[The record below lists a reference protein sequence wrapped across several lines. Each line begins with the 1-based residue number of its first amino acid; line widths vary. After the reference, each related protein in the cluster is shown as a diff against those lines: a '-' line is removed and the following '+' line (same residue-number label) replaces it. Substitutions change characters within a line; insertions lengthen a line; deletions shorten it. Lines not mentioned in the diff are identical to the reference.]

1 MRLVFMSIFFI
12 LCSCGTT
19 SEKPSEKKSHVQPQ
33 TNVIQ
38 QQAQAQ
44 VQAQESP
51 KKNSSYVVE
60 ERLPSQFYISG
71 NPQVIPGDKYTID
84 LSTREKD
91 TVQTIVYYVNNPL
104 VFTDEIT
111 SVQNPIISDAVLATL
126 SDALIK
132 KNRPDLVSY
141 QKNSQI
147 QNIGSFEVTDVTET
161 YIIDTSP
168 GWYKRQIHL
177 ESFTK
182 PGMYLVEVRIG
193 PQAAFLVVTASSI
206 TSVVQKYENRTLVW
220 LTDSQG
226 KAVPSI
232 PLFYEDQNGN
242 SLQKI
247 TNDKGVAI
255 IDCYSPWI
263 LAWKKS
269 QVAVFSNPQH
279 RHDGRQLWLDKKA
292 YAPGETIHVAWK
304 HALSPQATAKLLSIS
319 GNEIVRQNTSLQ
331 PNINITIPQDISPG
345 QYKVQIENIT
355 QQITIVD
362 KKINSEWQPQITTDR
377 YAYQSGDIVTVNVY
391 GVKDR
396 EVQIDIYQHNE
407 VVDRQIQI
415 SNNGM
420 ATCYLQLQKPGNY
433 KIESCG
439 VSTTIFLDN
448 ETLTATKAFP
458 ERKTF
463 AKNTAKIL
471 LPKSKN
477 SMLYLLQGNGS
488 LYHVQEPREV
498 GEWKEFSI
506 ANSGQW
512 QGKVFQSGKQQNT
525 FDFHINGSFRLSLPS
540 EIHAQQKYQVG
551 IDFAQKNDKYLLWAT
566 NGNHIYQDTEQGTEL
581 HNSDARNLP
590 YLYTKWVHEKV
601 KADYALAV
609 VAASKKRHSSAVY
622 LCQQILKWIPQHKQ
636 AQSLLKK
643 SIRSM
648 TNSSNK
654 EYLSPKERLKY
665 TYIGGLSPKMKFQQ
679 LIDKIEEQAN
689 VYIEVDPSVYEK
701 YPPQTFTIAGLPNG
715 ENAFSLLSYF
725 FTTRSLTYKEEHGVL
740 FITLNSENILVDL
753 LDKLDKKIDAQL
765 ENLPNESP
773 KATSSTQLLNTA
785 FWSNWKPGKQQSTI
799 SFPTSGMWTIHG
811 VIVDKDNKHYSFVQQ
826 VWVAD
831 KLP

>member
-1 MRLVFMSIFFI
+1 MRPIFISIFFI

-19 SEKPSEKKSHVQPQ
+19 NDTPSPLEKKNHVQPK
-33 TNVIQ
+33 TNIIQ
-38 QQAQAQ
+38 KQAQAPQ
-44 VQAQESP
+44 
-51 KKNSSYVVE
+51 SSRKDNTYTIE

-71 NPQVIPGDKYTID
+71 NSQVIPGEKYTFD

-91 TVQTIVYYVNNPL
+91 TVRTIVYYVKNPL

-111 SVQNPIISDAVLATL
+111 SIQNPIISDALLATL
-126 SDALIK
+126 SDALVK

-141 QKNSQI
+141 QKNTQM
-147 QNIGSFEVTDVTET
+147 QNIGDFEVTDIKET

-168 GWYKRQIHL
+168 GWDKRQITL
-177 ESFTK
+177 ESLTK
-182 PGMYLVEVRIG
+182 PGMYLLEVRIG

-206 TSVVQKYENRTLVW
+206 TSIVEKYENRTLVW

-226 KAVPSI
+226 QAISRI
-232 PLFYEDQNGN
+232 PLFYEDHDGN

-263 LAWKKS
+263 LAWQKS
-269 QVAVFSNPQH
+269 MVAVFTNPQH
-279 RHDGRQLWLDKKA
+279 HHDRRRLWLDKKV
-292 YAPGETIHVAWK
+292 YARGETIHVAWK

-319 GNEIVRQNTSLQ
+319 GNEIIQKNTSLQ
-331 PNINITIPQDISPG
+331 PSVQIDIPQDISPG
-345 QYKVQIENIT
+345 QYKVQIENIAT
-355 QQITIVD
+355 NITIVD
-362 KKINSEWQPQITTDR
+362 VKTNSEWQPQITTDR
-377 YAYQSGDIVTVNVY
+377 YAYQLGDIITVNVY

-433 KIESCG
+433 KIKSCG
-439 VSTTIFLDN
+439 ATTTVFLDN
-448 ETLTATKAFP
+448 ETLTATNAFP
-458 ERKTF
+458 ERKNF
-463 AKNTAKIL
+463 DKNTAKIL
-471 LPKSKN
+471 LPKNKKSA
-477 SMLYLLQGNGS
+477 LYLLHNNGNS
-488 LYHVQEPREV
+488 LYHVQAPQEL
-498 GEWKEFSI
+498 GAWKEFSI
-506 ANSGQW
+506 ENSGHW
-512 QGKVFQSGKQQNT
+512 QGQVFYNGKQQNT
-525 FDFHINGSFRLSLPS
+525 FDFHINGSFRLSLPT

-566 NGNHIYQDTEQGTEL
+566 NGDNVYQEPSPRVEL

-601 KADYALAV
+601 KADYALAI

-622 LCQQILKWIPQHKQ
+622 LCQQILKWIPQHEQ
-636 AQSLLKK
+636 AQSLLQK

-648 TNSSNK
+648 TVSNNK

-689 VYIEVDPSVYEK
+689 VYIEVDPKVYEK

-725 FTTRSLTYKEEHGVL
+725 FTTRSLTYKEQHGVL

-753 LDKLDKKIDAQL
+753 LDKLDQQIDTQL
-765 ENLPNESP
+765 QNLPNESP
-773 KATSSTQLLNTA
+773 RVTSSARLLNTA
-785 FWSNWKPGKQQSTI
+785 FWNNWKSGKQQSTI

-811 VIVDKDNKHYSFVQQ
+811 VIVDKDNKHYSFAQQ